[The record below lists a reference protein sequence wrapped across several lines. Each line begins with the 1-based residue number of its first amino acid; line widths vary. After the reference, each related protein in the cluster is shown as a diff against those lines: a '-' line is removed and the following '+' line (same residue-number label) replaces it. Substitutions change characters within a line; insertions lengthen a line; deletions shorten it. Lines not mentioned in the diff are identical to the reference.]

1 MNRGLYSAISAMQ
14 GSERSIQFAAH
25 NLSNLSTPAYKRT
38 RNVTEEFIALT
49 DHGTDRARGTTGT
62 VDFTQGPIDETG
74 DPFQLAL
81 EGDGF
86 FAFEGPTGEV
96 LTRYGQLG
104 LTEDGELVST
114 EGLPVAWDKRG
125 RQLDPFGGELNV
137 REDGVV
143 FQGDEEIGTLRLVDL
158 ADRTLLEP
166 LSGGYYRAP
175 AGAEE
180 INATAKVH
188 QGALERANLSGIE
201 QLVEMVAQQR
211 AYDVASRSVSLITS
225 SYERLFQIQR

>member
-1 MNRGLYSAISAMQ
+1 MNRGLYSAISAMR

-25 NLSNLSTPAYKRT
+25 NLANLSTPAYKRT
-38 RNVTEEFIALT
+38 RNVSEEFIALT
-49 DHGTDRARGTTGT
+49 DHGTARTRGTVGS
-62 VDFTQGPIDETG
+62 VDFSQGPIDETG

-86 FAFEGPTGEV
+86 FAFESPTGEV
-96 LTRYGQLG
+96 LSRYGQMS
-104 LTEDGELVST
+104 LTEDGEFTSS
-114 EGLPVAWDKRG
+114 EGLPVAWERRG
-125 RQLDPFGGELNV
+125 GRIDPFGGELTV

-143 FQGDEEIGTLRLVDL
+143 FQAGDEIGTLRLVDYP
-158 ADRTLLEP
+158 DRSVLEP
-166 LSGGYYRAP
+166 LSAGYFRAP

-225 SYERLFQIQR
+225 SYERLLQAQR